1 MCNISMIFR
10 YNINLYIY
18 SQVIKYT
25 INFLIKSLKCK
36 IYSLEV
42 VIK

>member
-18 SQVIKYT
+18 SQVIKLTYKK
-25 INFLIKSLKCK
+25 FLIKCK
-36 IYSLEV
+36 IYSLNV